1 MHFAL
6 HGFSPSIDFALPH
19 EYFIFNAN
27 SYPKN
32 KIRKMY
38 AAN

>member
-1 MHFAL
+1 MQLAL
-6 HGFSPSIDFALPH
+6 HVFSPSIDFVLPH